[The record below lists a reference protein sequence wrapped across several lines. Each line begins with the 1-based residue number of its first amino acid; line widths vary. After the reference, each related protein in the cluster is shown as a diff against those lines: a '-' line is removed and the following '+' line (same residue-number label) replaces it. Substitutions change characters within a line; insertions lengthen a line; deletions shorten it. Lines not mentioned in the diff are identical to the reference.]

1 MQLRI
6 RSQGVNVP
14 EIVNG
19 FDLSIRNEMASQVGP
34 AGIDIAYQ
42 RLGKSD
48 APAVLLIMGISAQSI
63 HWPDSFC
70 LRSPTAACKS
80 SVSTIE
86 IPASPHT

>member
-1 MQLRI
+1 M
-6 RSQGVNVP
+6 P

-19 FDLSIRNEMASQVGP
+19 FDLSIRDEMASQVGP

-48 APAVLLIMGISAQSI
+48 APAVLLIMGIAAQSI

-70 LRSPTAACKS
+70 HALADG
-80 SVSTIE
+80 
-86 IPASPHT
+86 AS